1 MLEVKLYD
9 NSQKEFLEEFCA
21 QMKNDGFMP
30 WSSLERLRVNKTT
43 YFIVYHKNK
52 IIAINGT
59 YKGNDDTWFPC
70 TRTGCLK
77 AYRNYLVP
85 TKTFASTTIPIK
97 LLWLPCLQYALD
109 KGAQKLLA
117 HLNFK
122 NTDTGSSQYYS
133 KKTERLIKLGLI
145 EYDGIEKINGIY
157 QDKFILLM
165 PSFKNW
171 LQQLNDEPIIIRKQ
185 YYESI

>member
-1 MLEVKLYD
+1 M
-9 NSQKEFLEEFCA
+9 
-21 QMKNDGFMP
+21 
-30 WSSLERLRVNKTT
+30 
-43 YFIVYHKNK
+43 
-52 IIAINGT
+52 
-59 YKGNDDTWFPC
+59 
-70 TRTGCLK
+70 
-77 AYRNYLVP
+77 
-85 TKTFASTTIPIK
+85 
-97 LLWLPCLQYALD
+97 PCLQYALD
-109 KGAQKLLA
+109 KGAQKLVA

-145 EYDGIEKINGIY
+145 EYDCIEKINGIY